1 MIKSLED
8 ANWRCNWSL
17 STAVERWAID
27 PALFVS
33 VENAESCLPQVFDDA
48 LAGRYGRVHERE
60 DMKLLAAVLPTLFKN
75 LLRKMNAVGLDQDVK
90 LPPVV
95 WLRLIREAGVKP
107 VDATLREFER
117 WQDQMRTKDSVI
129 LYRRFDDAKRK
140 YVGLV
145 RDREGW
151 GKVRGFTLDEML
163 TEQRKKTP
171 HWPYC
176 YRWKCFLKKVPGNV
190 DPPVLPTEAVTPVPV
205 LAASEKVT
213 QARANTKPRK
223 RRRRSLAALER
234 AGGPRVMA
242 ALKECL
248 PVEFDRKRDGVLE
261 AVGKKDRTAYRCHLS
276 LNELVSL
283 LKQRYGKLLTCSDS
297 TLKSALPHFVKCP
310 RGRPGG
316 MG

>member
-1 MIKSLED
+1 MRSLED
-8 ANWRCNWSL
+8 ANWRINWSV

-33 VENAESCLPQVFDDA
+33 VENAESCLPQVFNDA
-48 LAGRYGRVHERE
+48 LAGRFGRVHERE
-60 DMKLLAAVLPTLFKN
+60 DMKLLAAVLPTLFEN
-75 LLRKMNAVGLDQDVK
+75 LRRKMNAVGLDHNVK

-95 WLRLIREAGVKP
+95 WLRLMREAGVKP
-107 VDATLREFER
+107 VDAAVNEFEQ
-117 WQDQMRTKDSVI
+117 WQEQMRAKGSII
-129 LYRRFDDAKRK
+129 LYRRFDKAKGI
-140 YVGLV
+140 YVGPA

-151 GKVRGFTLDEML
+151 GSVRGFTADEML
-163 TEQRKKTP
+163 TEQRKKPP

-176 YRWKCFLKKVPGNV
+176 YQWKCVVKALPVAATQ
-190 DPPVLPTEAVTPVPV
+190 PVLPIEAVTPEPDT
-205 LAASEKVT
+205 AASENVT
-213 QARANTKPRK
+213 QARETTKPRK

-234 AGGPRVMA
+234 ACGPRVMA

-248 PVEFDRKRDGVLE
+248 PVEFDRKRGGVLE
-261 AVGKKDRTAYRCHLS
+261 AGGKKDRTAYRCHLS

-310 RGRPGG
+310 RGKPGG